1 MFYRQYRNVY
11 LIFRF
16 HTIIRN
22 LKQICFHKDKIF
34 NFYIYTVQKKLN
46 IVIKVNQ
53 HIFQSTFA
61 HYLKYLIKIWDNHNI
76 QYITG

>member
-1 MFYRQYRNVY
+1 MFTLYLDFIQLKEILNKYVFIKTRF
-11 LIFRF
+11 LIF
-16 HTIIRN
+16 T
-22 LKQICFHKDKIF
+22 
-34 NFYIYTVQKKLN
+34 YTQYKKKLN

>member
-11 LIFRF
+11 LMFRF
-16 HTIIRN
+16 HTIKKILN
-22 LKQICFHKDKIF
+22 KYVFIKKKIF
-34 NFYIYTVQKKLN
+34 NFYLYTVQKKLN

-53 HIFQSTFA
+53 HIFKSTFA